1 MNTKFPIVVLISGNG
16 SNLQAI
22 MDAIKSKLWDIE
34 IKAVISDKAD
44 AHGLIRAKNAG
55 IKTYVLEKTQNQS
68 AQEYNEDLLRTIES
82 FEPQLIVLAGFM
94 KILSAEFVVHFS
106 GKLINIHPSLL
117 PNYKGFNTHQRVIEA
132 GDTTHGCTVHFV
144 SPELDSGATIAQME
158 CEVTSDDTAETLQKK
173 VQKLEHTLLPDV
185 IMRIAEGQIA
195 LAKD

>member
-16 SNLQAI
+16 SNVQAI
-22 MDAIKSKLWDIE
+22 MDAIKNKLWDIE

-55 IKTYVLEKTQNQS
+55 IETYVLEKTQNQS
-68 AQEYNEDLLRTIES
+68 AQEYNEALLRIIES

-94 KILSAEFVVHFS
+94 KILSAKFVTHFS

-117 PNYKGFNTHQRVIEA
+117 PKYKGLNTHQRAIEA
-132 GDTTHGCTVHFV
+132 GDTIHGCTVHYV

-158 CEVTSDDTAETLQKK
+158 CEMTSDDTAQTLQKK
-173 VQKLEHTLLPDV
+173 VQKLEHTLLPDI
-185 IMRIAEGQIA
+185 IMWIAEGRIV